1 MPLPLE
7 YQRNVN
13 RLADLMELARHSP
26 LEDAVWLVEYVSRTR
41 GAEHLKISSRRLN
54 LMQYLL
60 LDVAL
65 FVAVSIFLAY
75 IVCKK
80 LGQRMCS
87 LRKSRKY
94 DNLEDKKNN

>member
-13 RLADLMELARHSP
+13 NLADLMDLARHSP

-65 FVAVSIFLAY
+65 FVAVSILLAY
-75 IVCKK
+75 FLCKK
-80 LGQRMCS
+80 LGQRICAP
-87 LRKSRKY
+87 RKAQKS
-94 DNLEDKKNN
+94 DNLEDKKNI